1 MRPTQNQTHHAPKR
15 DRDRLFLAL
24 RSWITEEKALSAAT
38 HSPREVARIETNQAA
53 KRQCRAPCAAPTFN
67 QADAVEAVTDRSVQ
81 SLALRAR

>member
-1 MRPTQNQTHHAPKR
+1 MRPTQNHTHHAPM
-15 DRDRLFLAL
+15 RDRLFLAL

-38 HSPREVARIETNQAA
+38 HSRREMARIETSQAA
-53 KRQCRAPCAAPTFN
+53 KRKCRAPCAAPTFN